1 MRRGHHRSRTRSD
14 ADEVA
19 QADDVTDADRITS
32 TDGAGAGAHVDRHHR
47 DVTVDIIA
55 GTERLR
61 FRQGGRRSSNAG

>member
-1 MRRGHHRSRTRSD
+1 MRRGHRRSRTHSD
-14 ADEVA
+14 ADEVT

-32 TDGAGAGAHVDRHHR
+32 TDGAGAHVDRHHR

-61 FRQGGRRSSNAG
+61 CRQGGRRSSNAG